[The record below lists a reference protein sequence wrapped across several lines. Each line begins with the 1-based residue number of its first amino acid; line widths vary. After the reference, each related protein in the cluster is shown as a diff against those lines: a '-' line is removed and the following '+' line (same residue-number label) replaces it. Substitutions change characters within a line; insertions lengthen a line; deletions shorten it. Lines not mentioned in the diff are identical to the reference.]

1 VRRFN
6 LAFCAPHYVE
16 WFEEQVRRT
25 LQRYRMLRPED
36 RVLVAVSGGKDSLA
50 LWEVLSRL
58 GYETAGLHIQL
69 GIGEYSRRSR
79 EVTERFARE
88 RGLPLRVVDL
98 HETYG
103 LGVPDLARLLNRV
116 PCSGCGLSKRY
127 LINRIAHEEGFTA
140 VATGH
145 NLDDESATML
155 GNLLH
160 WQMDALP
167 RQSPVLEAGEGL
179 VRRVKPLFLMSEKDT
194 ATYALLRGIDY
205 IAEECPHAQGAL
217 SLVYKDALNRVEWE
231 SPGTKYRFL
240 LGFLDRM
247 RALLEAKEA
256 PTLQACRVCG
266 YPTTGEV
273 CAFCRMWET
282 ARQRAQRGKGHRA
295 VPAPAGPGL
304 GVLADAEGE
313 APSPEGASG

>member
-1 VRRFN
+1 MRCRTCRAKAVAEVRRFN
-6 LAFCAPHYVE
+6 LAFCASHYVE

-25 LQRYRMLRPED
+25 LRRHRMLRPGD

-50 LWEVLSRL
+50 LWEVLARL
-58 GYETAGLHIQL
+58 GYGPTGFHIQL
-69 GIGEYSRRSR
+69 GIGDYSRRSR

-88 RGLPLRVVDL
+88 RGLPLIVVDL
-98 HETYG
+98 AQEFG
-103 LGVPDLARLLNRV
+103 LGVPELAQVLQRV

-127 LINRIAHEEGFTA
+127 LMNRVAHERGFTV

-145 NLDDESATML
+145 NLDDEAATLL

-160 WQMDALP
+160 WQTEALA
-167 RQSPVLEAGEGL
+167 RQSPVLEEGEGL

-205 IAEECPHAQGAL
+205 IAEECPHAEGAL
-217 SLVYKDALNRVEWE
+217 SLVYKEALNRIEAE

-240 LGFLDRM
+240 LGFLDRL
-247 RALLEAKEA
+247 RPLLEGTGA
-256 PTLQACRVCG
+256 PDLRACRVCG

-273 CAFCRMWET
+273 CAFCRMWDK
-282 ARQRAQRGKGHRA
+282 ARERARRKGLA
-295 VPAPAGPGL
+295 VLAPAGPSPRPG
-304 GVLADAEGE
+304 EG
-313 APSPEGASG
+313 